1 MTQLSKIERA
11 LAEFD
16 ASRLGAWEHG
26 TNYRTPEPS
35 MLASPMM
42 LFHPG
47 LASKEKQDILAYFWA
62 VELDD
67 RERSLLSRLPM
78 ALAATIVLRV
88 DLEGSSQG
96 NSERNH
102 SLNNPSA
109 VSLRR
114 LARAKG
120 CARVLM
126 SGLSAKDIFEAPP
139 WIDSQAPDLIAAP
152 SASRKASRPLH
163 ERVKSFFASASL
175 ASRRQ
180 ASVIMLGAGF
190 SLLLLF
196 MACLAIANPGFP
208 TIGMLALV
216 LPCAAISAA
225 RLIRNF
231 LANRAFIEKVFGAL
245 PLLAQAYPD
254 LAKQGLFEPPSGL
267 RDGTLTN
274 VRSIPELLLLTPLQ
288 EAIEAEKI
296 KHPVSLDVD
305 SQRAGSMLG
314 HVLSEHPGQAWP
326 NERLFALREEI
337 AIGRS
342 ALPASSNGK
351 ISRL

>member
-1 MTQLSKIERA
+1 MTQLSNIERA

-88 DLEGSSQG
+88 DLEGNS
-96 NSERNH
+96 SERNH

-139 WIDSQAPDLIAAP
+139 WIDSQAEDLIAPP
-152 SASRKASRPLH
+152 STSRKASRPLCA
-163 ERVKSFFASASL
+163 RVKSFFASASL
-175 ASRRQ
+175 ACRRQ

-196 MACLAIANPGFP
+196 MACLAIASPGFP
-208 TIGMLALV
+208 TIAMLALV

-225 RLIRNF
+225 KLIRNF

-267 RDGTLTN
+267 RDGTLAN

-305 SQRAGSMLG
+305 SQRAGSTLG
-314 HVLSEHPGQAWP
+314 RVLSEHPGQAWP
-326 NERLFALREEI
+326 NERLLALREEI

-342 ALPASSNGK
+342 ALPASSTGK

>member
-1 MTQLSKIERA
+1 MTQLPNIERA

-26 TNYRTPEPS
+26 TDYRTPEPS

-47 LASKEKQDILAYFWA
+47 LASNEKKDIFAYFWA

-67 RERSLLSRLPM
+67 RERALLSRLPM

-88 DLEGSSQG
+88 DLEGNS
-96 NSERNH
+96 SERSH
-102 SLNNPSA
+102 SLNDPSA
-109 VSLRR
+109 ISLRR

-126 SGLSAKDIFEAPP
+126 SGLSAKDLFDAPP
-139 WIDSQAPDLIAAP
+139 WIDSQAADLIDPP
-152 SASRKASRPLH
+152 SDSRKASRPLH
-163 ERVKSFFASASL
+163 ERVKSFFASAGL
-175 ASRRQ
+175 ACRRQ
-180 ASVIMLGAGF
+180 AGVIMLGAGF

-208 TIGMLALV
+208 TISMLALV

-231 LANRAFIEKVFGAL
+231 LANRAFIENVFGAL
-245 PLLAQAYPD
+245 PVLAQAYPD
-254 LAKQGLFEPPSGL
+254 LAKQGLFDPPSGL

-274 VRSIPELLLLTPLQ
+274 VRSIPELLLLAPLQ

-296 KHPVSLDVD
+296 KHRVFLDAE
-305 SQRAGSMLG
+305 SRSAGSMLG

-326 NERLFALREEI
+326 NERLLALREEI
-337 AIGRS
+337 AIGHS
-342 ALPASSNGK
+342 ALHACSTGK
-351 ISRL
+351 INRL